1 MQIALWSYLSA
12 ICKDCLMVCVM
23 VDFNTY
29 IILQNFHRLQ
39 DVDTHKVAD
48 SVSS

>member
-12 ICKDCLMVCVM
+12 VCEDCLMVCVM
-23 VDFNTY
+23 VEFNTC
-29 IILQNFHRLQ
+29 IILETVHRLQ
-39 DVDTHKVAD
+39 DVDTRNVAD